1 MTKILKLGTVE
12 EMHKQL
18 ELPEGKYGIIVEA
31 INVKSAFNPD
41 HIPTALY
48 KSIQAGKIEINS
60 IRYSDT
66 AKGYLNAFEPHTTI
80 EVVAY
85 EVDNTTLTANTGL
98 IAVADYTP
106 FILVVITD
114 DYILSNYK
122 MDSIELVDIDGVLK
136 ADLLVRPLLPVTESI
151 YDVIDALLFKLSY
164 IPFNDYINK
173 NYLIAYDKNSLN
185 SILSMYV
192 LLSNRHDLTNIKL
205 VDIND
210 IIDDEFDKTYIVVNT
225 EGDVSID
232 GSVFVNVLDAIKNMC
247 DVFNI
252 QFIATDMMIEVDSIN
267 RGVAGYDAIKKI
279 LLEVISTDDGKAG
292 FIENTI
298 PMVSTGMYKT
308 FTNFFSS
315 ELVELTI
322 RKRIAKEILD
332 AAQVA
337 HSDSYTVTIISSN
350 VLLDEIVL
358 AICDREVENPTTE
371 HIYAILSNHTEYTD
385 LVSICFNNTEL
396 LDNFE
401 NNITADF
408 GDNIDMPVLLDLA
421 NDTAETIGQN
431 SKLTDYGV
439 RSYILNPMYCN

>member
-18 ELPEGKYGIIVEA
+18 ELPEGKYGIVVEA
-31 INVKSAFNPD
+31 INVRSAFNPD
-41 HIPTALY
+41 HMPTALY

-136 ADLLVRPLLPVTESI
+136 ADLLVRPLLPVTEST

-252 QFIATDMMIEVDSIN
+252 QLIATDMMIEFDCIN

-279 LLEVISTDDGKAG
+279 LIEVISTDDGKAG

-408 GDNIDMPVLLDLA
+408 GDSIDMPVLLDLA

>member
-18 ELPEGKYGIIVEA
+18 ELPEGKYGIVVEA

-41 HIPTALY
+41 HMPTALY

-136 ADLLVRPLLPVTESI
+136 ADLLVRPLLPVTEST

-173 NYLIAYDKNSLN
+173 NYLIAYDKN
-185 SILSMYV
+185 
-192 LLSNRHDLTNIKL
+192 
-205 VDIND
+205 
-210 IIDDEFDKTYIVVNT
+210 
-225 EGDVSID
+225 
-232 GSVFVNVLDAIKNMC
+232 
-247 DVFNI
+247 
-252 QFIATDMMIEVDSIN
+252 Q
-267 RGVAGYDAIKKI
+267 
-279 LLEVISTDDGKAG
+279 
-292 FIENTI
+292 
-298 PMVSTGMYKT
+298 
-308 FTNFFSS
+308 
-315 ELVELTI
+315 
-322 RKRIAKEILD
+322 
-332 AAQVA
+332 
-337 HSDSYTVTIISSN
+337 
-350 VLLDEIVL
+350 
-358 AICDREVENPTTE
+358 
-371 HIYAILSNHTEYTD
+371 
-385 LVSICFNNTEL
+385 
-396 LDNFE
+396 
-401 NNITADF
+401 
-408 GDNIDMPVLLDLA
+408 
-421 NDTAETIGQN
+421 
-431 SKLTDYGV
+431 
-439 RSYILNPMYCN
+439 

>member
-18 ELPEGKYGIIVEA
+18 ELPEGKYGIVVEA

-41 HIPTALY
+41 HMPTALY

-136 ADLLVRPLLPVTESI
+136 ADLLVRPLLPVTEST

-279 LLEVISTDDGKAG
+279 LIEVISTDDGKAG

-337 HSDSYTVTIISSN
+337 HSDSYNVTIISSN

>member
-18 ELPEGKYGIIVEA
+18 ELPEGKYGIVVEA

-85 EVDNTTLTANTGL
+85 EVDNNTLTANTGL

-136 ADLLVRPLLPVTESI
+136 ADLLVRPLLPVTEST

-210 IIDDEFDKTYIVVNT
+210 IIDDESDNTYIVVNT
-225 EGDVSID
+225 EGDVSVD

-252 QFIATDMMIEVDSIN
+252 QFIATDMMIEVDSII

-279 LLEVISTDDGKAG
+279 LIEVISTDDGKAG